1 MPVIRIGIK
10 MRWINE
16 VQGVL
21 LPRMYVPGY
30 ILDSIR
36 YVLGTKFQNG
46 EHLAPLQELS
56 YPGQ

>member
-1 MPVIRIGIK
+1 MPVIWIGIK

-36 YVLGTKFQNG
+36 YELGTKFQNG
-46 EHLAPLQELS
+46 EHLTP
-56 YPGQ
+56 